1 MSSKGYYGGSYS
13 LDIYNGSNK
22 IFSIGFGDD
31 ESFNYGDYGDGYP
44 TRYDLHGVTRE
55 QVIRFLSQ
63 FDSSGFDW
71 GLYKFSGT
79 LNLGL
84 NAEIIEIDSA
94 NRVLYVK
101 DIDKQTK
108 LFGDRC
114 AIDCSYAISRNNL
127 VYVNYDDPNDVRT
140 IEFND
145 FEIGDSIIIGMY
157 DSEKQKAFN
166 GNAVAEQIQ
175 LSTQRVISDITES
188 TKKFPAELIYEKYLE
203 DFPNVDPM
211 YMDLN
216 EDGEPELIM
225 DYRYSS
231 TDLAIVT
238 IEDGEPV
245 MVLKGSR
252 IFLCEDG
259 IIGWWDKC
267 NGGETLSY
275 FRMEGQ
281 SIVFVEVFVHLYNE
295 PNWYHSFD
303 RKVPIENMDSIT
315 KEEGLEIC
323 AQHRP
328 LDDSIPAYLTNFYL
342 E

>member
-1 MSSKGYYGGSYS
+1 MWSR
-13 LDIYNGSNK
+13 
-22 IFSIGFGDD
+22 
-31 ESFNYGDYGDGYP
+31 FNFP
-44 TRYDLHGVTRE
+44 HRE
-55 QVIRFLSQ
+55 F
-63 FDSSGFDW
+63 F
-71 GLYKFSGT
+71 
-79 LNLGL
+79 
-84 NAEIIEIDSA
+84 
-94 NRVLYVK
+94 
-101 DIDKQTK
+101 
-108 LFGDRC
+108 
-114 AIDCSYAISRNNL
+114 
-127 VYVNYDDPNDVRT
+127 
-140 IEFND
+140 
-145 FEIGDSIIIGMY
+145 
-157 DSEKQKAFN
+157 
-166 GNAVAEQIQ
+166 
-175 LSTQRVISDITES
+175 SDITES

-295 PNWYHSFD
+295 PNWYHSVD